1 MKVSGKAKEMNSFFS
16 RENII
21 RGHAQKLK
29 RRRKP
34 ETDKY
39 DWFTSCGAS
48 DAMIFFSTPS
58 RGQQVLTPLGSVQ
71 TTSKL
76 VVLIVVSEKRVC
88 TAAIKIFIAAKSN
101 PYLVS
106 NRPVF
111 KRFAY
116 FTENL

>member
-1 MKVSGKAKEMNSFFS
+1 MKVSGKAKEMNSFSS

-48 DAMIFFSTPS
+48 GAMIFFSTPS
-58 RGQQVLTPLGSVQ
+58 GDQQALPRMVVCSGVCANLLFTSGFDFIDISENQQKGECPL
-71 TTSKL
+71 
-76 VVLIVVSEKRVC
+76 ED
-88 TAAIKIFIAAKSN
+88 
-101 PYLVS
+101 
-106 NRPVF
+106 
-111 KRFAY
+111 
-116 FTENL
+116 